1 MNLDQLQTFVVLAR
15 CRSFTQAAQELNLSQ
30 PAVSRHV
37 QRLEHELGTALLN
50 RRRGDIE
57 LSEAGE
63 RLRSYAE
70 EVVGGYERLLAV
82 LGRGARPLEGE
93 LRISAS
99 TTPGEFLV
107 PGLVAAFTA
116 RNPKVTPRILICDSA
131 EVAAHLRARRSDIG
145 FSGVEVPDRDLHH
158 QEFASDEIVLAVPRD
173 HPFASRETVALGEL
187 TGERFLI
194 REAGS
199 GTHRSFL
206 AALREQ
212 GWQTPAYR
220 TVMVLGTTQAIVSGV
235 QDGYGIGLV
244 SARSLEARG
253 PGGPVAV
260 RVAGLSLRRPL
271 FLVVEKERTLAAAP
285 SAFATW
291 VLLQRR

>member
-15 CRSFTQAAQELNLSQ
+15 CGSFTHAAQELNLSQ

-37 QRLEHELGTALLN
+37 QKLEHELGTALLS

-63 RLRSYAE
+63 RLRAYAE
-70 EVVGGYERLLAV
+70 EVVEGYERLLAV
-82 LGRGARPLEGE
+82 LGKGARPLEGE

-99 TTPGEFLV
+99 TIPGEFLV

-116 RNPKVTPRILICDSA
+116 RNPSVTPRILICDSA
-131 EVAAHLRARRSDIG
+131 EVAAHLRSRRSDVG

-158 QEFASDEIVLAVPRD
+158 QEFAADEIVLAVPAD
-173 HPFASRETVALGEL
+173 HPFASRGSVALTEL
-187 TGERFLI
+187 AGQRFI
-194 REAGS
+194 VRESGS

-206 AALREQ
+206 AALREH
-212 GWQTPAYR
+212 GLETPAYR
-220 TVMVLGTTQAIVSGV
+220 TAMVLGTTQAIVSAV
-235 QDGYGIGLV
+235 QEGYGIGLV
-244 SARSLEARG
+244 SRLALDARRA
-253 PGGPVAV
+253 GPVAV
-260 RVAGLSLRRPL
+260 RVTGLSLRRPL
-271 FLVVEKERTLAAAP
+271 FLVVEKDRTLASVP